1 MSEQKRH
8 AMAAMIYEAVRFSLW
23 AAGQGICPAPGE
35 DAVAPEDFLFEYSKA
50 VDVDDW
56 DGLHLVARDAVLSAL
71 PPADRSDAEKTG
83 ASQS

>member
-1 MSEQKRH
+1 MTDKEKH
-8 AMAAMIYEAVRFSLW
+8 AMASMVYEAVRFALW

-35 DAVAPEDFLFEYSKA
+35 DAVAPEDFLFEYAKA

-71 PPADRSDAEKTG
+71 PPAHRANSTTD
-83 ASQS
+83 